1 MVHRYRQMGEQLGRR
16 IPDPGA
22 HMPHVVVGLIRKRRS
37 KKHDFR
43 ENLKGGSK
51 ESPIKEYN
59 PYPMDFLP
67 GSM

>member
-1 MVHRYRQMGEQLGRR
+1 MERIKKLTSQLGHR

-22 HMPHVVVGLIRKRRS
+22 HIPHVVVGLIRKRRS
-37 KKHDFR
+37 KR
-43 ENLKGGSK
+43 AGLAENLKGGSK
-51 ESPIKEYN
+51 VRPIIENN